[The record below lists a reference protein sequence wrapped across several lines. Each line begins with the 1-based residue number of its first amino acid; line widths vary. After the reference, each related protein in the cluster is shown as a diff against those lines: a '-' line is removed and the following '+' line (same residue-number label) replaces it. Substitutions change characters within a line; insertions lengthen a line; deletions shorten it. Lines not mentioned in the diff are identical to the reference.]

1 MPLEINFSKNKFV
14 ISKCNPIGVQ
24 SSTDAECNNGS
35 VPYTKVFR
43 IAVEI
48 VLDDGIGDQRGLTFF
63 DAVIKDPCKTD
74 VIGFTDLKINMS
86 YTLRSSPT
94 SMIYRPQIKQ

>member
-1 MPLEINFSKNKFV
+1 LLFNTAEEFPAGSGQFRNLPLEINYSKSKFA

-48 VLDDGIGDQRGLTFF
+48 VLDDGIGNQRGLTFF
-63 DAVIKDPCKTD
+63 DAVIKDPC
-74 VIGFTDLKINMS
+74 
-86 YTLRSSPT
+86 
-94 SMIYRPQIKQ
+94 